1 MLILILREK
10 DIIMNIPAEP
20 AATTQQDRDIELKL
34 ERLKELESK
43 VNNIQSS
50 NRERVKKFLDKQKQ
64 KGKKQISALISQQAY
79 EIINNRRDKSIKAGR
94 QQETTS
100 TIIEQALLFLDSS
113 FKDSV
118 NINVN
123 VKQDKTKVKAQDKDK
138 AVPEPPPAE
147 IHLFNEPQKQEQQAI
162 EIPAPAEQ
170 QATFLDIA
178 TMPDKAVDTAGFKTW
193 LFEQIKALKQAG
205 NGYFQIAEMLNRAG
219 VKPIMNK
226 EFNTKSIEIFF
237 NTHK

>member
-20 AATTQQDRDIELKL
+20 AATTQQDRDIKAKL
-34 ERLKELESK
+34 ARLHELESK

-123 VKQDKTKVKAQDKDK
+123 VKPCKTDIEMKAPEQQPTITTPEPVPPVQAKQNTTPAEPETPLQIVVLDTANIPDKTTDK
-138 AVPEPPPAE
+138 
-147 IHLFNEPQKQEQQAI
+147 
-162 EIPAPAEQ
+162 
-170 QATFLDIA
+170 T
-178 TMPDKAVDTAGFKTW
+178 GFKTW
-193 LFEQIKALKQAG
+193 LFTQIKALKQAG
-205 NGYFQIAEMLNRAG
+205 NGYIQIAEMLNTAG
-219 VKPIMNK
+219 VKTIMNK
-226 EFNTKSIEIFF
+226 EFNAKRIEKFF
-237 NTHK
+237 NTNK